1 MASTS
6 SIGRNSR
13 ELNFEQL
20 VEMFENLGSAQTKAA
35 EPLDS
40 ERETSTLSEPAAEE
54 DRLDND
60 TSSSS
65 SQYLPGPSLPL
76 LPHPSMEAHRSAQS
90 SPLLGR
96 SIPPL
101 SATGKEVHPSP
112 FLSRRPIPPS
122 FSGQQVL
129 QPPPLPKRRALH
141 SIPSDEVEQSS
152 REKSIDPE
160 CARLYQL
167 STSPS
172 SIDIA
177 TSSNDQGLSSSSQL
191 SFRLNLQLL
200 PKDNQLDQESGK
212 QGTWKPLKI
221 SPGDITSRFRSP
233 SSPEKCLQIKKTVS
247 IRSISQE
254 EADASLSTSRS
265 SKSFSAERIPLTPRK
280 NSHDHTMH
288 HQVAFTSSSS
298 STDTPLTTRAFEEA
312 ATELLAM
319 PKRKHK
325 FSSEK
330 AALDIVS
337 CLKRPGGVE
346 LVLDLFSQY
355 HHLVKD
361 KRISQRWNHLLATTF
376 LYPQSLPLILSFIK
390 KENIHPDAFA
400 QIIISGF
407 HHKKPPF
414 VEATYILSLYTLED
428 LKGQDPKTLFRN
440 IHLSSSLHK
449 EYGAAL
455 LDDYL
460 NRMKKQ
466 VVSYWKRGASPA
478 DLCLNDKRIHQT
490 LIQTHRGYEELEP
503 EKQLEVRGAT
513 IRQNIEACKQFFRFF
528 LETLYAEPLPAE
540 CQDLLSM
547 RRSQIFTKL
556 RETLPPEEAFIQSEV
571 LVGEILFLR
580 ILNPFLLYLGK
591 LPVEVD
597 SLINLTKM
605 TQAISNQ
612 VKFGT
617 EKHDEVFESFNEI
630 YDQFLG
636 MHHEFINKN
645 FSLRSS

>member
-6 SIGRNSR
+6 PIGRNSR

-20 VEMFENLGSAQTKAA
+20 VEMFENLSAA
-35 EPLDS
+35 ESKTTETLDS
-40 ERETSTLSEPAAEE
+40 EREISTPIKHGAEE
-54 DRLDND
+54 DRLDNGA
-60 TSSSS
+60 SAS
-65 SQYLPGPSLPL
+65 L
-76 LPHPSMEAHRSAQS
+76 LPYPPMEEHRSAQS
-90 SPLLGR
+90 SPLLSR
-96 SIPPL
+96 SIPPP

-112 FLSRRPIPPS
+112 SLSRRPIPPS
-122 FSGQQVL
+122 FSGQTVL
-129 QPPPLPKRRALH
+129 QPPPLPKRRTLL
-141 SIPSDEVEQSS
+141 SIPSDEVGQSS
-152 REKSIDPE
+152 KEKSVDAE

-167 STSPS
+167 NTSPS
-172 SIDIA
+172 S
-177 TSSNDQGLSSSSQL
+177 SDQGSSSSSQL
-191 SFRLNLQLL
+191 SLRLNLQLL

-221 SPGDITSRFRSP
+221 SPGDISSRFRSP
-233 SSPEKCLQIKKTVS
+233 SSPEKCLQIKKSVS
-247 IRSISQE
+247 IRSLSKE
-254 EADASLSTSRS
+254 EADVSASTSRH
-265 SKSFSAERIPLTPRK
+265 SKKFSARRIALTPREK
-280 NSHDHTMH
+280 SRDHTMH

-298 STDTPLTTRAFEEA
+298 SNDAPLTARGFEEG

-319 PKRKHK
+319 PQRKHK

-330 AALDIVS
+330 AALEIVS
-337 CLKRPGGVE
+337 CLKRPGGME

-361 KRISQRWNHLLATTF
+361 KRISQRWNHLLTTTL

-390 KENIHPDAFA
+390 KESIPPDAFA

-407 HHKKPPF
+407 HHKKTPS

-428 LKGQDPKTLFRN
+428 LKGQDPKTLFRDV
-440 IHLSSSLHK
+440 HLSSSLHK
-449 EYGAAL
+449 EYGTAL
-455 LDDYL
+455 LDNYL
-460 NRMKKQ
+460 KRMRKE
-466 VVSYWKRGASPA
+466 VAGYWRRGASPA

-490 LIQTHRGYEELEP
+490 LLQTHRGYDQLDP
-503 EKQLEVRGAT
+503 EKQLEIRGA
-513 IRQNIEACKQFFRFF
+513 IILQNIEACTHFFRFF
-528 LETLYAEPLPAE
+528 LETLYAEPIPPA

-571 LVGEILFLR
+571 LVGEIFFLR

-605 TQAISNQ
+605 TQAMSNQ

-636 MHHEFINKN
+636 VHHEFINKN
-645 FSLRSS
+645 FPLRSS